1 METDR
6 GERAEGGTPALWAT
20 APARARGQQKGAD
33 RTVAGIGRRS
43 NHFTK
48 SVRRKM
54 GAGGI
59 RTYALRANAGAG
71 VNVNGEMGPK
81 AQEAYAKKNGKAS
94 GVERR
99 DEPPAYRDDVQWL

>member
-6 GERAEGGTPALWAT
+6 GERAEGGTAALWTT

-33 RTVAGIGRRS
+33 RTVAGVGRRS
-43 NHFTK
+43 NHFTEN
-48 SVRRKM
+48 VRRKM
-54 GAGGI
+54 GAGRI

-71 VNVNGEMGPK
+71 VDVNGEMGKKTQK
-81 AQEAYAKKNGKAS
+81 AHAKENGEAS

-99 DEPPAYRDDVQWL
+99 DYPPAHRDCGQWI

>member
-6 GERAEGGTPALWAT
+6 GECAEGRTAALWT
-20 APARARGQQKGAD
+20 TSPARVRGQQKSPD

-71 VNVNGEMGPK
+71 VDVNGEMGQKTQK
-81 AQEAYAKKNGKAS
+81 AHAKENGEES

-99 DEPPAYRDDVQWL
+99 DESPAYRDDVQWL